1 MNNTTSLTIFDIV
14 FPPNVERA
22 AIPFIIFVMIII
34 FIMIVVFCTICIRTL
49 RRKYGLYINNN
60 KVYSQNI
67 INLIDSYPQHSN
79 KIHTIN
85 SPPDELV

>member
-1 MNNTTSLTIFDIV
+1 MNNTTSLSIIEKV

-49 RRKYGLYINNN
+49 RRKYGLYIN
-60 KVYSQNI
+60 
-67 INLIDSYPQHSN
+67 LIDSYPQHSN
-79 KIHTIN
+79 KIHPIN
-85 SPPDELV
+85 SQVDELV